1 MKTHTFPSV
10 KTLFIVWLSL
20 MAATVGTMFTG
31 KVTAIE
37 SIGPLWMGLLLV
49 VTYFK
54 ATLILGYYLDLKSAT
69 GGWNKG
75 FNGLV
80 AAILIAIYALYLS
93 GIYL

>member
-1 MKTHTFPSV
+1 MNTHTLPSV
-10 KTLFIVWLSL
+10 KTLIIVWLSL

-31 KVTAIE
+31 KVTVIE
-37 SIGPLWMGLLLV
+37 SIGPIWMGLLLL

-80 AAILIAIYALYLS
+80 AIILVTIYVLYISGLYL
-93 GIYL
+93 